1 MEKLSLHKPL
11 QSPPPFLRR
20 RPLRRRSLLLLP
32 RFFFAPSVCLSPPLR
47 YARVSSSSDPIG
59 FRSDRGGSVSRS
71 SSAFLEW
78 RRGLWG
84 GFISRSRRLGFL
96 LVNRE
101 VSPFFLRFCCRWWRL
116 VVSSWLSSSP
126 DLLFLC
132 FMEVG
137 SGGAETASYFDA
149 QISEIFGVSGLFSR
163 SSSIRLHVVT
173 SGGVSWPD
181 VWSFFF
187 WFSA

>member
-1 MEKLSLHKPL
+1 M
-11 QSPPPFLRR
+11 
-20 RPLRRRSLLLLP
+20 
-32 RFFFAPSVCLSPPLR
+32 
-47 YARVSSSSDPIG
+47 
-59 FRSDRGGSVSRS
+59 
-71 SSAFLEW
+71 
-78 RRGLWG
+78 
-84 GFISRSRRLGFL
+84 
-96 LVNRE
+96 
-101 VSPFFLRFCCRWWRL
+101 
-116 VVSSWLSSSP
+116 VSSWLSSSP